1 MILMSVAIG
10 SLCVNISAPVWY
22 KTQSTS
28 PPLQAADLAL
38 RPGETPFLR
47 AARII
52 KHMHTANDSKL
63 PGEHCTSGSQAYVQC
78 TSPIRR
84 YQDLY
89 NHYCLKVALHRASM
103 SEEWANGY
111 DDAVLHT

>member
-22 KTQSTS
+22 KTQTTS
-28 PPLQAADLAL
+28 PPLHPADLAL
-38 RPGETPFLR
+38 RDGETPFLR
-47 AARII
+47 AVRII

-63 PGEHCTSGSQAYVQC
+63 PGEHCTSGSSAYVQC

-84 YQDLY
+84 YHDLY
-89 NHYCLKVALHRASM
+89 NHYRLKVALHRASM
-103 SEEWANGY
+103 SERWA
-111 DDAVLHT
+111 DR